1 MNNGSRNGT
10 EHSYIQV
17 QYSTLLEVVQL
28 HLTPG
33 PITNGVTMIESILK
47 YRIMAEVVGLL

>member
-1 MNNGSRNGT
+1 MAVVMVLNIAISK
-10 EHSYIQV
+10 V

-47 YRIMAEVVGLL
+47 YRIMAEVAGLL